1 MSEQSSKKQGVKRRL
16 LGFIDRA
23 FKDHIPA
30 YAATASYFLIMAFI
44 PFVMFLS
51 TLVRFTPVTY
61 NMMRDAITE
70 ALPQNVQ
77 QFVLDI
83 VSDVYRRNS
92 ALVPITGIVA
102 LWSAG
107 KGVQAITNGLNNI
120 YHVKETRSWLVTRIY
135 SVAYTLLFS
144 LAFTGML
151 TAIVLGRQLQQLV
164 ASYYPFAGRII
175 RFFFN
180 ARSLFTPLVL
190 FLVFL
195 VLYRFLPNRR
205 ATFRSQV
212 PGAAIVSFAWTIFS
226 AFLSLYFQ
234 LNTTGFSNMYG
245 GMATLILIMMWLYF
259 LMNIMLYGA
268 EINIYFEKELRFADR
283 RMREAMEERRN
294 YSDDEEE

>member
-1 MSEQSSKKQGVKRRL
+1 
-16 LGFIDRA
+16 
-23 FKDHIPA
+23 
-30 YAATASYFLIMAFI
+30 
-44 PFVMFLS
+44 MFLS

-175 RFFFN
+175 RFFLN

-195 VLYRFLPNRR
+195 ILYRFLPNRR

-294 YSDDEEE
+294 YSDEEE